1 MAAKK
6 QTAYPRPLSD
16 VASAILDPMLRRRAG
31 ISIAMVQS
39 WEEIAGERLASSTRP
54 ERVLWPRRAHEDDPF
69 APATLVIA
77 CEGMAALRLQHE
89 TGEIIQRINAFL
101 GFAAIGRIRIVQ
113 KPVTSDSGKTRPV
126 LRQLSSTEES
136 RIAGTVENIE
146 DDALRTSLANL
157 GKTIMASRK
166 K

>member
-6 QTAYPRPLSD
+6 RTAYPQPLSD
-16 VASAILDPMLRRRAG
+16 VASAILDPVLRRRAG
-31 ISIAMVQS
+31 ISIGLVQS
-39 WEEIAGERLASSTRP
+39 WEEIAGERLATSTRP

-101 GFAAIGRIRIVQ
+101 GFAAIGRIRIAQ
-113 KPVTSDSGKTRPV
+113 KPVNSGTGKAKPV
-126 LRQLSSTEES
+126 FRQLSPAEES
-136 RIAGTVENIE
+136 RITGVVQYIEN
-146 DDALRTSLANL
+146 DGLRTSLANL

>member
-6 QTAYPRPLSD
+6 RTAYVRPLSD
-16 VASAILDPMLRRRAG
+16 VASEIIDPMLRRRAG
-31 ISIAMVQS
+31 ISIGLVQS
-39 WEEIAGERLASSTRP
+39 WEEIAGVKLSASTRP
-54 ERVLWPRRAHEDDPF
+54 ERILWPRRAHEDDPF
-69 APATLVIA
+69 APATLVVA

-101 GFAAIGRIRIVQ
+101 GFAAIGRIRIAQ
-113 KPVTSDSGKTRPV
+113 KPVNSGMGKAKPV
-126 LRQLSSTEES
+126 LRQLSPTEES
-136 RIAGTVENIE
+136 LIAGTVQNIE
-146 DDALRTSLANL
+146 NDALRASLETL

>member
-6 QTAYPRPLSD
+6 RTAYVRPLSD
-16 VASAILDPMLRRRAG
+16 VASEIIDPMLRRRAG
-31 ISIAMVQS
+31 ISIGLVQS
-39 WEEIAGERLASSTRP
+39 WEEIAGEKLSASTRP
-54 ERVLWPRRAHEDDPF
+54 ERILWPRRAHEDDPF

-101 GFAAIGRIRIVQ
+101 GFAAIGRIRIAQ
-113 KPVTSDSGKTRPV
+113 KPVGSGVEKARPV
-126 LRQLSSTEES
+126 LRQLSPTEES
-136 RIAGTVENIE
+136 LIVGTVQNIE
-146 DDALRTSLANL
+146 NDALRASLENL